1 MYLLQV
7 YSVRVR
13 VNTDHVLGLLLEK
26 EQFNIARKYAEL
38 VNSTKSQ
45 ISIKEVQDYL
55 CIASIDSVQQKC
67 THTYTHSPSKESTVI
82 YYVRV

>member
-1 MYLLQV
+1 MCLLQV

-55 CIASIDSVQQKC
+55 CIASKIQC
-67 THTYTHSPSKESTVI
+67 SKNAHIRVHI
-82 YYVRV
+82 APVRSQL

>member
-1 MYLLQV
+1 MCKVIVLTTCIQV
-7 YSVRVR
+7 YSVHVR

-45 ISIKEVQDYL
+45 ISIKEVRGRPCSTL
-55 CIASIDSVQQKC
+55 CLFVQISVNIGWG
-67 THTYTHSPSKESTVI
+67 V
-82 YYVRV
+82 